1 MSIQLIDKL
10 LVTINLFQLVLTLF
24 SLKKKK
30 TTWGHIMSQKASTYR
45 WTQEQTQWTK
55 PADI

>member
-24 SLKKKK
+24 SLKKKHG
-30 TTWGHIMSQKASTYR
+30 GHIMSQKASTYG
-45 WTQEQTQWTK
+45 WTQKQTQWTK
-55 PADI
+55 PSDI